1 MRRALF
7 IAMGIM
13 AIIIGLECLVID
25 SAVFYSPRQTDA
37 GSFFDPSGNPA
48 GNTQTWQPEEWM
60 PWACLSLG
68 TITILY
74 AFTLPKRFRE
84 HLAS

>member
-25 SAVFYSPRQTDA
+25 SAVFYSPKQTDA
-37 GSFFDPSGNPA
+37 SSFFDPAGSPA
-48 GNTQTWQPEEWM
+48 AHTRKWEPKDWM
-60 PWACLSLG
+60 PWAALSVG

-84 HLAS
+84 HLAN